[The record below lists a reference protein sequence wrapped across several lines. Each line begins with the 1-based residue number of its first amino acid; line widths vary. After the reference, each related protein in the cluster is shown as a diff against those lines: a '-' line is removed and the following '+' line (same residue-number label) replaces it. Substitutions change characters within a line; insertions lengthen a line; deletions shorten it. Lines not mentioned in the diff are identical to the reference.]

1 MNAKTIGYW
10 ISTGLFSFAMLGSGV
25 MNVTQNP
32 EIMSGMAHL
41 GFPEWFP
48 VWLGS
53 WKLAGVVVLLLPG
66 LGRLKEWAMA
76 GFTIAMLSASAAHF
90 ITGDGVGAFA
100 PPLVMLALGLTSWA
114 LRPASRKLAENSVAP
129 AASGTPALA

>member
-1 MNAKTIGYW
+1 MNAKTVGYW
-10 ISTGLFSFAMLGSGV
+10 LTTGLFSFAMLGSGV

-53 WKLAGVVVLLLPG
+53 WKLAGVAVLLLPG
-66 LGRLKEWAMA
+66 LARLKEWATA

-100 PPLVMLALGLTSWA
+100 PPLVMLALGLASWA
-114 LRPASRKLAENSVAP
+114 LRPASRRLEGSSVEADP
-129 AASGTPALA
+129 SGSPALA